1 MKLLID
7 IGNTRTKWAV
17 WQGDSELEQGVV
29 ESFSIDWVETLKRRY
44 SLRYGLV
51 CSTMGDAE
59 SVCNLLQKSGLKALV
74 FDADCPVPIQNH
86 YLTPR
91 TLGRDR
97 LAAAVGAA
105 TLYPDREVVIIDLG
119 TALTIDH
126 LTADGCFSG
135 GVISPGLEM
144 RFRAL
149 HTHTAALPLVEPTD
163 TEGVVGRTTEEA
175 IALGVMNSV
184 AFEIEGYL
192 ARFAKKNGDFIP
204 ILTGGAAKYF
214 VKRIKNTIFA
224 EPNLVFCGLNRILE
238 YNLADNATTE
248 R

>member
-51 CSTMGDAE
+51 CSTRGDAE
-59 SVCNLLQKSGLKALV
+59 VVCNLLQESGLKALV
-74 FDADCPVPIQNH
+74 FDADCPVPIKNG

>member
-29 ESFSIDWVETLKRRY
+29 ESFSIDWVEELKRRY

-51 CSTMGDAE
+51 CSTRGDAE

-74 FDADCPVPIQNH
+74 FDADCPVPIKNG

-163 TEGVVGRTTEEA
+163 SEGVVGRTTEEA

>member
-51 CSTMGDAE
+51 CSTRGDAE
-59 SVCNLLQKSGLKALV
+59 SVCNLLQKSGLQCLV
-74 FDADCPVPIQNH
+74 FDADCPVPSKNG

>member
-51 CSTMGDAE
+51 CSTRGDAE
-59 SVCNLLQKSGLKALV
+59 SVCNLLKKSGLQCLV
-74 FDADCPVPIQNH
+74 FDADSPVPIKNG

-105 TLYPDREVVIIDLG
+105 TLFPDREVVIIDLG

-192 ARFAKKNGDFIP
+192 ARFAKKNGDFTP

>member
-51 CSTMGDAE
+51 CSTRGDVE

-74 FDADCPVPIQNH
+74 FDADCPVPIKNG

-91 TLGRDR
+91 SLGRDR

-144 RFRAL
+144 RFRML

>member
-51 CSTMGDAE
+51 CSTRGDAE

-74 FDADCPVPIQNH
+74 FDADCPVPIKNG

-91 TLGRDR
+91 SLGRDR

-105 TLYPDREVVIIDLG
+105 TLYPDREVVVIDLG

>member
-51 CSTMGDAE
+51 CSTRGDAE

-74 FDADCPVPIQNH
+74 FDADCPVPIKNG

>member
-29 ESFSIDWVETLKRRY
+29 ASISTEWVEELKRRY

-51 CSTMGDAE
+51 CSTRGDAE

-74 FDADCPVPIQNH
+74 FDADCPVPIKNG

-91 TLGRDR
+91 SLGRDR

-126 LTADGCFSG
+126 LTAGGCFSG

>member
-29 ESFSIDWVETLKRRY
+29 ESFSIDWVEELKCRY

-51 CSTMGDAE
+51 CSTRGDAE

-74 FDADCPVPIQNH
+74 FDADCSVPIKNG

>member
-51 CSTMGDAE
+51 CSTRGDVE

-74 FDADCPVPIQNH
+74 FDADCPVPIKNG

>member
-29 ESFSIDWVETLKRRY
+29 ESLSIDWVEELKRRY

-51 CSTMGDAE
+51 CSTRGDAE
-59 SVCNLLQKSGLKALV
+59 SVCNLLKKSGLKALV
-74 FDADCPVPIQNH
+74 FDADCPVPIKNG

>member
-29 ESFSIDWVETLKRRY
+29 ASISTEWVEELKRRF

-51 CSTMGDAE
+51 CSTRGDAE
-59 SVCNLLQKSGLKALV
+59 VVCNLLQKCGLQSLV

-149 HTHTAALPLVEPTD
+149 HTETAALPLVEPTEA
-163 TEGVVGRTTEEA
+163 EGVVGRTTEEA

-192 ARFAKKNGDFIP
+192 ARFAKKNGDFTP

>member
-51 CSTMGDAE
+51 CSTRGDAE
-59 SVCNLLQKSGLKALV
+59 SVCNLLQKSVLKALV
-74 FDADCPVPIQNH
+74 FDADCSVPIKNG

>member
-51 CSTMGDAE
+51 CSTRGDVE

-74 FDADCPVPIQNH
+74 FDADCPVPIKNG

-91 TLGRDR
+91 SLGRDR